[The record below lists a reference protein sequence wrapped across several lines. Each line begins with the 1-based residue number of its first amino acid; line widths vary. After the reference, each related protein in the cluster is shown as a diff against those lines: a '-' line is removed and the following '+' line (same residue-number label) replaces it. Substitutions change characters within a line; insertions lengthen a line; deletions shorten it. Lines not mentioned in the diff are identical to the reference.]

1 MTSTVSYERERL
13 AAEAAD
19 LAEVSRED
27 RLRADLYARLPRY
40 GLRVTETTGGD
51 AGTDYKVE
59 LDGGWPGTDEGR
71 AEVVVDAFAES
82 LDRSGVVEA
91 FDRRTGRVL
100 ARYEDGAPCDGWRA
114 PPPEGRPSEP
124 CPPTLRSESAT

>member
-1 MTSTVSYERERL
+1 MTARERL
-13 AAEAAD
+13 AAEAAG

-27 RLRADLYARLPRY
+27 SLRADLYARLPRY

-100 ARYEDGAPCDGWRA
+100 AL
-114 PPPEGRPSEP
+114 S
-124 CPPTLRSESAT
+124 LIHI